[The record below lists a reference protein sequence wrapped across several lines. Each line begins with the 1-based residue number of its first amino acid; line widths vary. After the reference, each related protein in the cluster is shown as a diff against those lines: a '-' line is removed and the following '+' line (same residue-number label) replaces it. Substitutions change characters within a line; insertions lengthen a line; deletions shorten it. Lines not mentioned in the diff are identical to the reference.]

1 MYIKVKVQ
9 AGAKKEV
16 LKQKTK
22 DSYIIS
28 VKEKAERNMAN
39 KRVCEVL
46 ALSLGVSV
54 KNVRII
60 SGHQSPSKILSV
72 NLPENLV

>member
-9 AGAKKEV
+9 AGSKKEEV
-16 LKQKTK
+16 KKKSK
-22 DSYIIS
+22 DSYAIS

-39 KRVCEVL
+39 RRVCEIV
-46 ALSLGVSV
+46 ALLFHVSV
-54 KNVRII
+54 KNIRII
-60 SGHQSPSKILSV
+60 NGHQSPSKILSI